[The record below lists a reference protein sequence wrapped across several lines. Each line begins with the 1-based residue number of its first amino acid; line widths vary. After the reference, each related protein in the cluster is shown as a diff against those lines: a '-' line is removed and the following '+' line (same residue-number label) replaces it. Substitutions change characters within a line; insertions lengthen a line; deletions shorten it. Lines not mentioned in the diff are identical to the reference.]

1 MNGLGPVFRFDFLA
15 LEMASAMD
23 ILHVKPVIRVIS
35 APVVGLQ
42 FFGCGG
48 FFAPFASRRLDDLAG
63 AGGEIVRNA
72 GAILKRITRAVF
84 GAFQRH
90 VQTNLRA
97 LCVFLQIRIDRFP
110 EPRGVSIGFPAIAG
124 PVSFNGFAP
133 SFLNIRALP
142 QNTGLLSPA
151 RAAIHGVSVL
161 CLSVFAKLVNGLR
174 RSVELARLA
183 GANLCGHGYDYNIDM
198 VR

>member
-72 GAILKRITRAVF
+72 GAINASGG
-84 GAFQRH
+84 GASGRSSA
-90 VQTNLRA
+90 TNWRPS
-97 LCVFLQIRIDRFP
+97 V
-110 EPRGVSIGFPAIAG
+110 GSSSI
-124 PVSFNGFAP
+124 S
-133 SFLNIRALP
+133 
-142 QNTGLLSPA
+142 
-151 RAAIHGVSVL
+151 
-161 CLSVFAKLVNGLR
+161 
-174 RSVELARLA
+174 
-183 GANLCGHGYDYNIDM
+183 
-198 VR
+198 